1 MTNKE
6 IKRFLD
12 LHPYTNFSAAG
23 IIYELYLLPE
33 FEENGFEYISQYIT
47 PSDEDVE
54 KEKEIM
60 EADNADALIH
70 LMRQPISG
78 LNRAKLQ
85 KKLLQ
90 YENELLPLIQSRA
103 MTNRQDFFIENATQ
117 FFLHS
122 QNNYSDWILQ
132 NYNVFKSEYLKS
144 LLCLVLGVRADDVSL
159 IPMLMSEVE
168 RFEHDYPSQ
177 TFEHAPLIAIREL
190 AVRLMGY
197 SD

>member
-1 MTNKE
+1 
-6 IKRFLD
+6 
-12 LHPYTNFSAAG
+12 
-23 IIYELYLLPE
+23 
-33 FEENGFEYISQYIT
+33 
-47 PSDEDVE
+47 
-54 KEKEIM
+54 
-60 EADNADALIH
+60 
-70 LMRQPISG
+70 MRQPISG

-103 MTNRQDFFIENATQ
+103 MTNRQDFFIENTTQ